1 MMGIL
6 QTDSFTVDKK
16 VTRIGLKLAGQNV
29 DQGAFPGT
37 VFAQQRVD
45 LARMQDEVHAFQCQR
60 IAEAFTDA
68 EREDDRMNAHL
79 FYRIANFVKVLA
91 TF

>member
-1 MMGIL
+1 MRIL
-6 QTDSFTVDKK
+6 EADAFAAHKNFPG
-16 VTRIGLKLAGQNV
+16 IGLELSCEDI
-29 DQGAFPGT
+29 DQGTFPGA